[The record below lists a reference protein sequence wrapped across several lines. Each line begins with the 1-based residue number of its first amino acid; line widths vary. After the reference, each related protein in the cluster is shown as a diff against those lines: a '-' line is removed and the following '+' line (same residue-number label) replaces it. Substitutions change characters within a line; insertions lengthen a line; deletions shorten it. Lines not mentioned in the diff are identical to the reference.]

1 MWNPGDLV
9 EVTDIAAI
17 PALIGS
23 VGIIVRRLGV
33 NPSGGEDH
41 FYEVDVSS
49 HGYQILIEKELRLVR
64 EANKK

>member
-1 MWNPGDLV
+1 M
-9 EVTDIAAI
+9 